1 MKQKILFVGY
11 RGKEEHLSEGHEV
24 FLITTKEDYRPEY
37 EELFSRI
44 SIVSDIFDWN
54 EVRSVL
60 AGSLFDAVL
69 TRFEDF
75 IVPAAAIAEWL
86 EIPGIKFEKSVSFRN
101 KFLMKQV
108 FAEHE
113 VPAADFALVS
123 SMDEADEFLSRHE
136 FPLILKQLSGVH
148 SRFVAKVKS
157 REHLAETLVRFTSEI
172 VNEMASLHDQVYNH
186 DRIPTSPDPRT
197 HFLLE
202 ELLLGE
208 ELSIDAV
215 TVNGKHQFTPVCR
228 YLTSEEVGIE
238 DHHLPI
244 RILPADYSPAQ
255 ERIILDTVAQALDAL
270 GTDFCGSHT
279 EVFFN
284 RENND
289 CRVVEVAARSG
300 GFRGEMFAVGTEG
313 KFNLNETCIQVA
325 LGNDIFIPKQYP
337 VFTSVVEVFAG
348 DSGILTDID
357 ISCLSNRE
365 DVQFVTVNRRV
376 GDHVG
381 PASRGGKYIL
391 KFLVKGEAFTS
402 TLEASTELLHKIR
415 KSVVLDK

>member
-157 REHLAETLVRFTSEI
+157 REHLRRPWFV
-172 VNEMASLHDQVYNH
+172 LH
-186 DRIPTSPDPRT
+186 
-197 HFLLE
+197 
-202 ELLLGE
+202 
-208 ELSIDAV
+208 
-215 TVNGKHQFTPVCR
+215 
-228 YLTSEEVGIE
+228 
-238 DHHLPI
+238 
-244 RILPADYSPAQ
+244 
-255 ERIILDTVAQALDAL
+255 
-270 GTDFCGSHT
+270 
-279 EVFFN
+279 
-284 RENND
+284 
-289 CRVVEVAARSG
+289 
-300 GFRGEMFAVGTEG
+300 
-313 KFNLNETCIQVA
+313 
-325 LGNDIFIPKQYP
+325 PK
-337 VFTSVVEVFAG
+337 
-348 DSGILTDID
+348 
-357 ISCLSNRE
+357 
-365 DVQFVTVNRRV
+365 
-376 GDHVG
+376 
-381 PASRGGKYIL
+381 
-391 KFLVKGEAFTS
+391 
-402 TLEASTELLHKIR
+402 
-415 KSVVLDK
+415 